1 LLAMFLNS
9 DKEFFL
15 DSSNDSECEEPKN
28 PNTRKIHDLSSNTNE
43 NVLSTEQ
50 KYSKLFSQ
58 EHRKEK
64 LLKLKQ
70 QIASRISRRK
80 SETNLLDPSKISSSQ
95 PKENSEILDSTSEA
109 EQAGRTPT
117 SSPSKKQITPY
128 RDTKDKMREYDVDSV
143 FDPSKERVR
152 DDDDHEAIKNTKEF
166 VNNPVPKGVTYK
178 TFIVREPG
186 KGFLRHPSFKAYF
199 SKTKRFF
206 LAAKKQPN
214 SKTAYYQI
222 STDMCSVVDK
232 QADSFVGK
240 LRSNFWGTEFVLYNR
255 GQQTQQCAG
264 VKNATFWNENGV
276 IAYQSNVFGMG
287 GPRKFGCFLPSLNPK
302 NIHSIT
308 ETSTSKGIQ
317 EKYRSGNLSDIQVLV
332 NRTPKWN
339 ASIGGWM
346 LNFKGRVTRASVKNF
361 QLIDAANYEEVVL
374 QFGRVGDHKFT
385 MDFTYPLTP
394 LQAFAICLSS
404 IDIKLACE

>member
-1 LLAMFLNS
+1 MFLNT
-9 DKEFFL
+9 DDEFFV
-15 DSSNDSECEEPKN
+15 DSTNDNSECKERKN
-28 PNTRKIHDLSSNTNE
+28 PTAREMHDLSSKMDG
-43 NVLSTEQ
+43 NVLTTGQ
-50 KYSKLFSQ
+50 RKLFSQ

-80 SETNLLDPSKISSSQ
+80 SEENLLDPSTISSSLA
-95 PKENSEILDSTSEA
+95 KENSEVLYSMSEE
-109 EQAGRTPT
+109 EQAERTPP

-128 RDTKDKMREYDVDSV
+128 RDTKDKMKEYDVDSV

-152 DDDDHEAIKNTKEF
+152 VDDEHEAMKNRKEF

-186 KGFLRHPSFKAYF
+186 KGFLRQSSFKAYF
-199 SKTKRFF
+199 SQTKRFI
-206 LAAKKQPN
+206 LAAKKQAN
-214 SKTAYYQI
+214 SKTSYYQI
-222 STDMCSVVDK
+222 STDLCSVVDK

-264 VKNATFWNENGV
+264 VKNATFWNENAV
-276 IAYQSNVFGMG
+276 VAYQSNVFGMG

-302 NIHSIT
+302 ST
-308 ETSTSKGIQ
+308 QASAETATSKGIQ

-339 ASIGGWM
+339 SSIGG
-346 LNFKGRVTRASVKNF
+346 
-361 QLIDAANYEEVVL
+361 
-374 QFGRVGDHKFT
+374 
-385 MDFTYPLTP
+385 
-394 LQAFAICLSS
+394 
-404 IDIKLACE
+404 